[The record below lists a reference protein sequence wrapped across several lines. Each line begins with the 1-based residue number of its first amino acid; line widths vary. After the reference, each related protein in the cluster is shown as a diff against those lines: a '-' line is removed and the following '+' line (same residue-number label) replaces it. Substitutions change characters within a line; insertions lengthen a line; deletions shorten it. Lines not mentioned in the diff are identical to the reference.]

1 MWERW
6 IVKLV
11 GGGEVDRKVCRC
23 GRGKIM
29 RLVVTGKV
37 E

>member
-11 GGGEVDRKVCRC
+11 GGEVDCKVCRC
-23 GRGKIM
+23 GRGKII